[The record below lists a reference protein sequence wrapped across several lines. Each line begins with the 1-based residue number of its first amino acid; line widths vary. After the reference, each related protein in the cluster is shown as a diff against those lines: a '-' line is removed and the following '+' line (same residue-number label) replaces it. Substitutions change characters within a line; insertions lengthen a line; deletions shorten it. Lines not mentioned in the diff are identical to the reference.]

1 MIVKISGN
9 NSLFYLQKNFL
20 NLGFMPIN
28 TSEHYYYMEIFKGE
42 EGEIMLYNKI
52 HNVHLLYQIINKNN
66 IDENEILENHDYF
79 PKYNYNENSINNKYN
94 DFSKKLNFYNNETED
109 CENGCYLLI
118 TYYTSKVNMK
128 YLDGIE
134 YTLLARIWDEVE
146 FKSQIV
152 NIPLNEYVFG
162 AIEPLSSSINA
173 HYYSIYIPEN
183 NDIIFEFQGR
193 NIQAF
198 SKKGIIQINIIKKPY
213 NSILLT
219 DIDNKEMEDEKL
231 IIKLNKTDLDLNSF
245 ENQYLSFTF
254 KIILDDDYSNSLIN
268 YYYFRIIQD
277 SYKNNYIIYP
287 LDTNKVNLCQTSE

>member
-1 MIVKISGN
+1 
-9 NSLFYLQKNFL
+9 
-20 NLGFMPIN
+20 
-28 TSEHYYYMEIFKGE
+28 
-42 EGEIMLYNKI
+42 
-52 HNVHLLYQIINKNN
+52 
-66 IDENEILENHDYF
+66 
-79 PKYNYNENSINNKYN
+79 
-94 DFSKKLNFYNNETED
+94 
-109 CENGCYLLI
+109 
-118 TYYTSKVNMK
+118 MK

-134 YTLLARIWDEVE
+134 YTLLARIWDEIE

-162 AIEPLSSSINA
+162 AIEPLSSSINT

-183 NDIIFEFQGR
+183 NEILFEFRGR
-193 NIQAF
+193 NIHAF
-198 SKKGIIQINIIKKPY
+198 ANKGIIQINIIKKPY

-219 DIDNKEMEDEKL
+219 DIDNKDIEDEKL

-287 LDTNKVNLCQTSE
+287 LDTNKVNLCQTSQNETNYVCYFLLKNDYKELYNIFTIYAYASEPAISYNIWTINHTDYYSIDINNIKKI